1 MSDTFK
7 KIEKRHHIK
16 LVHGGTYY
24 AVEVDIELIETDAGW
39 SPCLSLEDAEKLDE
53 VRKALSREDIDTA
66 SKLSKVYRLT
76 PVN

>member
-7 KIEKRHHIK
+7 KMKKRHHIK
-16 LVHGGTYY
+16 LVHGGSYV
-24 AVEVDIELIETDAGW
+24 AEVDIELIETGAGW
-39 SPCLSLEDAEKLDE
+39 SPYLSLKDAEKLDD
-53 VRKALSREDIDTA
+53 VREALLREDIDAA